1 MLNEY
6 ENRFLSSE
14 VPPRPADQARFH
26 VIPVPYEATVS
37 YAGGTANG
45 PEAILDASDQ
55 LELYDGTSYPG
66 ENGIFTQR
74 PVDCSGTPEQVM
86 ENVRK
91 AVLAALDAGAMPV
104 VLGGEHS
111 LTYGEM
117 AALKER
123 HGRFGVVQFD
133 AHADLRDSY
142 EGSKWSH
149 ASVMRR
155 AVKDLDL
162 PLVQLGNRIYCREEL
177 EARKEHGV
185 VSWDAPYLCR
195 HGIPDNLIPEDFPH
209 NIFITFDVDGLDPS
223 IMPETG
229 TPVPGGLDWYMALD
243 LAARAMQGRR
253 VLGFDVVE
261 LAPREGHI
269 VSDFAAAS
277 LTYALMGLAARN
289 NDAQ

>member
-74 PVDCSGTPEQVM
+74 PVDCSGAPEQVM

-123 HGRFGVVQFD
+123 YGRFGVVQFD

-195 HGIPDNLIPEDFPH
+195 HGIPDNLVPEDFPR